1 MLLLAFGKSSY
12 FFIQFGKLLRNLWKL
27 NEIEEKLLMV
37 VNDKTFEYIF
47 KIIKLNERG
56 ELGKKEANWNENS
69 WN

>member
-1 MLLLAFGKSSY
+1 MVLLAFGKSFH
-12 FFIQFGKLLRNLWKL
+12 FFTQFGKLLRNLWKM

-37 VNDKTFEYIF
+37 VNDKIFEYIF

-56 ELGKKEANWNENS
+56 ELGKNKANWNENS